1 MIEELK
7 QALDLVEQLLRIF
20 TLGFTLPWG
29 LMRFC
34 QYVNHLKVTSQYP
47 KY

>member
-1 MIEELK
+1 MIEEIK
-7 QALDLVEQLLRIF
+7 QYLDLIEQLLRIF

-34 QYVNHLKVTSQYP
+34 QYITYLKATSRYP